1 MDFWS
6 SFGSTFWW
14 VLYLFAFVAYL
25 MVVFAIVQDLIRDDR
40 LAGWAKALWFVFLL
54 FVPFLTALVYV
65 LTRGKGM
72 AERTQR
78 AQQRARDDT
87 ERYIREVAAS
97 SPSDEIGKAKSLLDS
112 GAITEV
118 EFDRIKSHA
127 LRASTSTSTPV
138 GV

>member
-14 VLYLFAFVAYL
+14 LLSIFAFVAYL
-25 MVVFAIVQDLIRDDR
+25 MVVFSIVQDLIRDDR

-65 LTRGKGM
+65 FARGRGM

-78 AQQRARDDT
+78 AQQKVRDDT
-87 ERYIREVAAS
+87 ERYIREVAGS
-97 SPSDEIGKAKSLLDS
+97 GPSDEIGKAKSLLDS
-112 GAITEV
+112 GAITEA
-118 EFDRIKSHA
+118 EFGRIKAHA
-127 LRASTSTSTPV
+127 LRGATPTPV
-138 GV
+138 GA